1 MLSHEAFKSPY
12 AGVLRHYKI
21 LVAFLCVCVCLP
33 VLFALLGLHEAVL
46 GQRVLQGG
54 QCGLHVVLHLLL
66 LVSYIFL
73 NTHAIIE
80 NAQLSNIINFLSLFR
95 TDNI

>member
-1 MLSHEAFKSPY
+1 MCSFSNM
-12 AGVLRHYKI
+12 
-21 LVAFLCVCVCLP
+21 
-33 VLFALLGLHEAVL
+33 FALLGLHEAVL